1 MNNSRVIVIAE
12 DSIKRVIDDSSVIA
26 IVKSTGLNNFIIV
39 DLKVIVSLE
48 KYLDIV
54 LPKSVTRLIVVISTS
69 KIGAQSDLKSIIKK
83 VRKEATITFLFS
95 NKLKENIMIIFY

>member
-1 MNNSRVIVIAE
+1 MNNSRVIVIAG
-12 DSIKRVIDDSSVIA
+12 DPIKRVIDDSYVIT
-26 IVKSTGLNNFIIV
+26 IVKSMGLNNFIIV

-54 LPKSVTRLIVVISTS
+54 LPKSVTRLIVVISDS
-69 KIGAQSDLKSIIKK
+69 KVGAQSDVKSVIKK
-83 VRKEATITFLFS
+83 VRKDATITFLFS

>member
-1 MNNSRVIVIAE
+1 MNNSRVIAIAE
-12 DSIKRVIDDSSVIA
+12 DAIKRVIDDSSVIA
-26 IVKSTGLNNFIIV
+26 IVKSMGLNNFIIV

-69 KIGAQSDLKSIIKK
+69 KIGVQTDVKSIIKK